1 LAVGIGTSLFYAYFL
16 KRFSFEARETT
27 IVTASFSVHSA
38 IMKVAVWKGGNML
51 ASVAP
56 TFATAMDHPLDA
68 FMREI
73 RDVVKDTKHGLI
85 YLYDG
90 PPKVHPVG
98 VQSVVFTSPND
109 NWLRLIRKSP
119 HRPKVIM
126 PLWTL
131 EELKTAAIELDRRM
145 CVDEPQFGLGN
156 KASVAPVEPE
166 DVPKVADLV
175 EQRFRIFGGVARECL
190 SSSAQ
195 FVRDMQSDIVAKIQR
210 FHDVP
215 SLRTILN
222 QDWYQE
228 MRDGICLYVPD
239 PVNPRNYTVAEPTP
253 FVKELLLKRLNKLI
267 AAERDQII
275 YWLKSSQHVASAR

>member
-1 LAVGIGTSLFYAYFL
+1 
-16 KRFSFEARETT
+16 
-27 IVTASFSVHSA
+27 
-38 IMKVAVWKGGNML
+38 
-51 ASVAP
+51 
-56 TFATAMDHPLDA
+56 
-68 FMREI
+68 
-73 RDVVKDTKHGLI
+73 
-85 YLYDG
+85 
-90 PPKVHPVG
+90 VG

-145 CVDEPQFGLGN
+145 CVNEPQFGLGN

-166 DVPKVADLV
+166 DVPKVADLG

-228 MRDGICLYVPD
+228 MHDGICLYVPD

-275 YWLKSSQHVASAR
+275 YWLKSSQHAASAR